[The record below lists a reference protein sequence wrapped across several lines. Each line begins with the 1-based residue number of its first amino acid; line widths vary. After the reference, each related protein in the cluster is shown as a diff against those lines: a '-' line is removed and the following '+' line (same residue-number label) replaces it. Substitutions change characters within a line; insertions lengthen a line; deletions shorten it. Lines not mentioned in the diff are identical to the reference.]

1 MKTIKWIFQLATLSV
16 IVAFTACNSGEQKK
30 AADHNS
36 STNIVSEQMANE
48 HSEKAETVM
57 HVGHKGLAEN
67 FAHTNI
73 AILET
78 KANINE
84 ASTNEFEEVINA
96 YLQIKDALVNDNE
109 TKTDEAIT
117 IMAGKLKEVSEEKLL
132 GEGLA
137 TWQNHQILYEA
148 KLKEMKHI
156 KGIENKRS
164 YFSHISEIMYCT
176 IKSFGLKEGDL
187 YAVYCPMAF
196 NNKGAYWISDSK
208 MIQNPYMG
216 SKMPACGTIEEAL

>member
-1 MKTIKWIFQLATLSV
+1 MVTLSV
-16 IVAFTACNSGEQKK
+16 LVAFTACNSGGQKK

-36 STNIVSEQMANE
+36 SMNMESEQMANE
-48 HSEKAETVM
+48 HTEKAETNM
-57 HVGHKGLAEN
+57 HAGHKGLAEN

-84 ASTNEFEEVINA
+84 ASTSEFEEIINA
-96 YLQIKDALVNDNE
+96 YLQIKDALVNNNE
-109 TKTDEAIT
+109 TETDEAIT
-117 IMAGKLKEVSEEKLL
+117 IMTGKLKEVSEEKLL

-156 KGIENKRS
+156 KGLENKRS

-176 IKSFGLKEGDL
+176 IKSFGLKEGGL
-187 YAVYCPMAF
+187 FAIYCPMAF
-196 NNKGAYWISDSK
+196 NNKGAYWISDTK
-208 MIQNPYMG
+208 EIQNPYLG
-216 SKMPACGTIEEAL
+216 EKMPKCGEIKEEL